1 MSMMGNPSGGG
12 TSSGDGGFFSGL
24 MNIMSAIQQGVI
36 AINNL
41 TNAVRSVFPQQASG
55 TSTSASGGSASA
67 LPAQPVSYLTITL
80 PDGTTGKVPVYG

>member
-1 MSMMGNPSGGG
+1 MSMMGNPPGGNG
-12 TSSGDGGFFSGL
+12 GDGGFFSGL

-41 TNAVRSVFPQQASG
+41 TKVIRSVFPQQASG

-67 LPAQPVSYLTITL
+67 TPAQPVSYLTITL
-80 PDGTTGKVPVYG
+80 PDGTTGKVAVYGS